1 MGFSAEWWN
10 YRHYQH
16 HAKPNVLKRDPDIR
30 FGVLYLIGKI
40 VPIEFGKKKIGKFPY
55 NLQQFYFFFTLP
67 PLLIPIYF
75 VIETGYFLVK
85 KRRLHVNYYN
95 VIKLIILNFL

>member
-30 FGVLYLIGKI
+30 FGVLYLIGK
-40 VPIEFGKKKIGKFPY
+40 VLPIEFGKKKIGKLPY

-75 VIETGYFLVK
+75 VIETIYFLVK
-85 KRRLHVNYYN
+85 KRRLHVHF
-95 VIKLIILNFL
+95 VFI